1 MTVCLRW
8 KVGDGAVILQYFVD
22 LNHGNLVFM
31 KRYECESPDPGAQ
44 IGGYKVVD
52 LSGFKL

>member
-1 MTVCLRW
+1 M
-8 KVGDGAVILQYFVD
+8 ILQYFVD